1 MELTNFSHGELE
13 KMCPHYYLERK
24 STEEESQV
32 LTLGAFSL
40 NTFYPTMPYEVFKIL
55 VQENDFIIRDEFGD
69 TYSIESFQD
78 IINNSFT
85 NAPPV
90 ISLNAMKDQIVE

>member
-1 MELTNFSHGELE
+1 MELTNNSSGELE

-32 LTLGAFSL
+32 VTLGSFSL

-55 VQENDFIIRDEFGD
+55 IQENDFIIRDEFGG
-69 TYSIESFQD
+69 TYTIESFKD
-78 IINNSFT
+78 IINNTYT

-90 ISLNAMKDQIVE
+90 ISLNTMKDQIVE